1 MIEYHIFWIL
11 YALFTLGGWNAYNA
25 HDCTVLGEVTKQE
38 SKYMGATCYV
48 KRGDAWEIA
57 K

>member
-11 YALFTLGGWNAYNA
+11 YALATLGGWHGYNA

-48 KRGDAWEIA
+48 LVDGEWKVA